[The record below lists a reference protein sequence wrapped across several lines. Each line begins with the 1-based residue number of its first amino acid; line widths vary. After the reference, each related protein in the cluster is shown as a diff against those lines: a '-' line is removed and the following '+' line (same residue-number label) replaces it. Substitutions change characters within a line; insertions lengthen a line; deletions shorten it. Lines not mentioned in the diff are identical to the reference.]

1 MTPVHIERLI
11 LYSLSLL
18 FSAILL
24 GMVVTWIWAFQRIA
38 RGVPLAPQR
47 PVRTPPTAHWGAGTI
62 LLVAALYIGTN
73 LAVAHGYAA
82 LRAPSGANQVEAQVE
97 AKAAPKTAE
106 ADKTADEAKRLT
118 PLETILLTCVANL
131 AFCALAFP
139 ILRWPANVRPSDLGL
154 FVEHWPLQ
162 VWFGVIAA
170 LLATPTTYAI
180 QMIATSIW
188 SVREHEVQKMMMDQ
202 FTPAVAALAL
212 FTTVFLAPVVEE
224 TMFRGVLQRWLTRL
238 FDPRPHSALPPP
250 DPPAGPPDETSASSV
265 SIAGD
270 EPGSQLAIV
279 TTSVL
284 FAAMHGN
291 QWPAPVALFVLSLVL
306 GGLYQKTGSLLA
318 VMVTHGVFNGFST
331 LLLIAQLSAH
341 HIKG

>member
-1 MTPVHIERLI
+1 LTFVHIERLI

-18 FSAILL
+18 FLAILL
-24 GMVVTWIWAFQRIA
+24 GMVAAWIWAFQRIA
-38 RGVPLAPQR
+38 RGLTLPPRRPIRPL
-47 PVRTPPTAHWGAGTI
+47 PTAHWGAGTI
-62 LLVAALYIGTN
+62 LLVVLLYLGSNIIVG
-73 LAVAHGYAA
+73 HGYAA
-82 LRAPSGANQVEAQVE
+82 LRAPSGAGRAEDHVA
-97 AKAAPKTAE
+97 AKAAPGAPR
-106 ADKTADEAKRLT
+106 ADESVNEARRLT

-131 AFCALAFP
+131 AFCVIGFP
-139 ILRWPANVRPSDLGL
+139 LLRLLSRVGPPDLGL

-170 LLATPTTYAI
+170 LLATPATYAI

-212 FTTVFLAPVVEE
+212 FTTVFLAPLVEE
-224 TMFRGVLQRWLTRL
+224 TMFRGILQRWLTRL
-238 FDPRPHSALPPP
+238 FDPRPHSTLPPP
-250 DPPAGPPDETSASSV
+250 DPPAEPVETSSATPGATPGV
-265 SIAGD
+265 
-270 EPGSQLAIV
+270 EPGSQLAV
-279 TTSVL
+279 VVTSVL

-306 GGLYQKTGSLLA
+306 GGLYQRTGSLLA

-341 HIKG
+341 HLKG